1 MAEKLGRKALPPS
14 CWTLKKADQRWVWC
28 AERESGLGYWS
39 QDFVPSTVPPRPWLL
54 AFKAIRHA
62 EVWAPLSWNEGSGGG
77 SAASLVGHAHL
88 PECPSI
94 MHGHT
99 GPAPSSLQTARGT
112 FPSQQ
117 AQLGPWL
124 TLPRLVLWPS
134 SYLSPPWFSSGRV
147 AGLPGAG
154 ACVGWEWCAQARA
167 RPGSVIPAFLGL
179 GAWSSSCVF
188 WEAGGTGPEA
198 GNWRVDGD
206 REVPGKPE
214 WNPILLP
221 HGRSQSYVRVSF
233 PGFLQQRIG
242 DPSVFLGLARFLCV
256 AGLLTP

>member
-1 MAEKLGRKALPPS
+1 M
-14 CWTLKKADQRWVWC
+14 
-28 AERESGLGYWS
+28 GYWS

-147 AGLPGAG
+147 TGLPGAG

-198 GNWRVDGD
+198 GIGELMGTERFQESLNGILFFFHMGGPNPTSGSPSQAFSS
-206 REVPGKPE
+206 RE
-214 WNPILLP
+214 
-221 HGRSQSYVRVSF
+221 
-233 PGFLQQRIG
+233 
-242 DPSVFLGLARFLCV
+242 
-256 AGLLTP
+256 